1 MADTSHLER
10 MGGEL
15 KCPICLSLLNSS
27 VSLTCNHV
35 FCNSCLEKSMR
46 SASDCPVC
54 KLPYRRRE
62 VRPAPHMDNLVNI
75 YKSMEVASG
84 VNLFVTQTAT
94 SAKLSDE
101 ERQPD
106 PRKICEIQDNG
117 KVPME
122 TIDPENQ
129 KKCQRKGLKSNQ
141 KDCGSDFM
149 KPSFPTKKRVQLPEY
164 LSLESPTQHEKLEVR
179 TNGIS
184 MNEPRKPHVIQKDMH
199 VVNEKGDPVF
209 TPFFWLREEDHAEK
223 SSQHSDGDQVIYTPL
238 DVPCFSDMK
247 DSDDE
252 VPSKTSP
259 KGKTCI
265 LSNSTDFI
273 DSEMFEWTQR
283 PCSPELCSSPIEM
296 QVEDTEELFGVEA
309 EAASAYETTC
319 LELRP
324 KKRGQKSNEKG
335 SGKVNFSFPP
345 SSCPLSKILH
355 NKHGIR
361 KPSKRVSNLTGSS
374 KRKKSMRAMSGVTG
388 DPNELQNVTG
398 QSMQE
403 KSGKKKKASSL
414 KVRNSINNRNDCSE
428 ASIHERT
435 PESIATLSYGVE
447 PLTMGNRTALA
458 DFSASLNQQ
467 ECSSG
472 SHRLKKCCKS
482 YKSSEKT
489 IAHPQTASDRLKA
502 GKLKTGKGDMS
513 KGQCNEI
520 LIFNSN
526 NQSSMLGKDKNASYL
541 GEANRRCEE
550 NCNKLLR
557 HLKKVKFSEGMS
569 EENCEHN
576 SQNLHKKAMMERQT
590 FGNFRANRDC
600 ALSNNSSKVE
610 NTASTLS
617 GVLLRKCGTFPNK
630 IQCAFCNSAEES
642 EDSGV
647 MVHYL
652 KGKLVVESQNGSSD
666 IIHVHQNCT
675 EWAPNVFFEDDNV
688 INLEAELTR
697 SRRIKC
703 CCCGIKGAA
712 LGCYEKSCR
721 KSFHVPCAKLTPECR
736 WDYQNFVMLCPL
748 HASCQL
754 PNEMLGSQSK
764 QNRKSVA
771 ERQSRIH
778 QPQVTKR
785 CDSITTLQ
793 WNCHRKTKNLVLCCS
808 ALTDVEK
815 EIVSEFAKLSRVTIL
830 KSWDLSVTH
839 VIASTDENG
848 SCRRTLKFLMG
859 ILEGKW
865 ILSVEWIKACMKSG
879 EFVNEQHYEIGV
891 DIHGI
896 RDGPRLGRLRLINK
910 QPKLFD
916 GFKFFFMGDF
926 EPSCKGYLHDLVI
939 AAGGKILSRKP
950 VSGEGAILP
959 LRSSVSTTFIIYSLE
974 LPENC
979 EPANRNLILNDR
991 WNNAK
996 SIASSTGAVVASNS
1010 WIMNSIAGHK
1020 LQNLAD

>member
-1 MADTSHLER
+1 MADISHLER
-10 MGGEL
+10 LGREL

-62 VRPAPHMDNLVNI
+62 IRSAPHMDNLVSI

-84 VNLFVTQTAT
+84 VNICVAQTAT
-94 SAKLSDE
+94 LSKLSDE
-101 ERQPD
+101 ESQLD
-106 PRKICEIQDNG
+106 PHKICEIQDNE
-117 KVPME
+117 KAPIE
-122 TIDPENQ
+122 TRDTENQ
-129 KKCQRKGLKSNQ
+129 KKRQRKGLKRPLESNQ

-149 KPSFPTKKRVQLPEY
+149 KPSFPTKKRVQLPEH
-164 LSLESPTQHEKLEVR
+164 LSLESPTQHEKMQGR
-179 TNGIS
+179 TNEIS
-184 MNEPRKPHVIQKDMH
+184 MNEPQKPHVIQKEKP
-199 VVNEKGDPVF
+199 VVNEMGNPVF
-209 TPFFWLREEDHAEK
+209 TPFFWLREEDQAEK
-223 SSQHSDGDQVIYTPL
+223 SSQHSDGDQVIYTPP
-238 DVPCFSDMK
+238 DVPCFSDIK

-252 VPSKTSP
+252 VHSKTSP
-259 KGKTCI
+259 KGKTSV
-265 LSNSTDFI
+265 LLKSTDFI

-283 PCSPELCSSPIEM
+283 PCSPELCSSPIEI
-296 QVEDTEELFGVEA
+296 QVEDTEEQFGDEA
-309 EAASAYETTC
+309 AAASAYETAC
-319 LELRP
+319 LQLRP
-324 KKRGQKSNEKG
+324 EKRGKKANEKG
-335 SGKVNFSFPP
+335 SGKVNFSFSP
-345 SSCPLSKILH
+345 SSSPLRKIL
-355 NKHGIR
+355 NSKRGMQ
-361 KPSKRVSNLTGSS
+361 KPSKRVSNMTGSS
-374 KRKKSMRAMSGVTG
+374 KSKKSVRALSRVTG
-388 DPNELQNVTG
+388 DPNELQNVTEE
-398 QSMQE
+398 SMQK
-403 KSGKKKKASSL
+403 KSGQKKTTSNL
-414 KVRNSINNRNDCSE
+414 KVINSIINRNDCSE
-428 ASIHERT
+428 ANIHERT
-435 PESIATLSYGVE
+435 PECIATLSDGVE
-447 PLTMGNRTALA
+447 PLTVGNGTALA

-467 ECSSG
+467 EYRAG
-472 SHRLKKCCKS
+472 SHHLKKCCKS
-482 YKSSEKT
+482 CKSSEKT
-489 IAHPQTASDRLKA
+489 IALPQTASDKLKA
-502 GKLKTGKGDMS
+502 GKLKTGNGK
-513 KGQCNEI
+513 KA
-520 LIFNSN
+520 
-526 NQSSMLGKDKNASYL
+526 SSSGK
-541 GEANRRCEE
+541 ANGRCEE

-557 HLKKVKFSEGMS
+557 HLKKVKFSEDAS
-569 EENCEHN
+569 EENCEDN
-576 SQNLHKKAMMERQT
+576 PQNLQKKAMMERPT
-590 FGNFRANRDC
+590 FGNFGANSEC
-600 ALSNNSSKVE
+600 SLSDNPSEVE
-610 NTASTLS
+610 KAVSTLS
-617 GVLLRKCGTFPNK
+617 GVLRKCGSFPN
-630 IQCAFCNSAEES
+630 IIECAFCHSAEES
-642 EDSGV
+642 EDCGV
-647 MVHYL
+647 MFHYL
-652 KGKLVVESQNGSSD
+652 KGKLVTENQDGSSD

-675 EWAPNVFFEDDNV
+675 EWAPNVFFEDDKV

-721 KSFHVPCAKLTPECR
+721 KSFHVPCAKLTLECR

-748 HASCQL
+748 HTSCQL
-754 PNEMLGSQSK
+754 PNEMLGSHSK
-764 QNRKSVA
+764 RNRKSVA
-771 ERQSRIH
+771 ERQSQIH
-778 QPQVTKR
+778 QPQVTKK
-785 CDSITTLQ
+785 CESSTTLQ

-815 EIVSEFAKLSRVTIL
+815 EIVSEFVKLSRVTIL

-926 EPSCKGYLHDLVI
+926 KLSCKGYLHDLVI
-939 AAGGKILSRKP
+939 AAGGKVLSRKP
-950 VSGEGAILP
+950 VSGDEAILFLIP
-959 LRSSVSTTFIIYSLE
+959 SMPTTFIIYSLE

-979 EPANRNLILNDR
+979 KPTDRNLILNER

-996 SIASSTGAVVASNS
+996 SIASSTGAVVASDS